1 MPGELDIGVK
11 NKEKGRNGDSVP
23 FCVWGGAS
31 SPPARGRIRAPG
43 GTAFG
48 GTPGG
53 SKVLPDGKNQL
64 RTELAYYALCAVRP
78 VFRPAYS
85 SKRLGYRASPLRIS
99 DSGVSVGL
107 LSLNSPL
114 DCPEPNARPTGL
126 RPSIHP
132 HPSITH
138 RASSSRKPGVPV
150 GLLSPNSPLDCPE
163 TNARPSGFALHAP
176 PSPTAPSAL
185 GKAFGCVLN

>member
-1 MPGELDIGVK
+1 M
-11 NKEKGRNGDSVP
+11 
-23 FCVWGGAS
+23 A
-31 SPPARGRIRAPG
+31 APLR
-43 GTAFG
+43 
-48 GTPGG
+48 G

-150 GLLSPNSPLDCPE
+150 GLFDQDSPPDCPAQ
-163 TNARPSGFALHAP
+163 NARPSGFALHAATFP
-176 PSPTAPSAL
+176 CRAL
-185 GKAFGCVLN
+185 GAGEGIGVGAQSGGVLMWAHRARLWRCCAYVL